1 MFFAYS
7 GISVVNSNITT
18 SNAADI
24 IKLKV
29 PKKKDSLASPFI
41 VFAPDTENTMP
52 TNDKDKLAIY
62 SHFIKSTAS
71 TPLRKLSVGK
81 KNTSVAYSAATNP
94 TQVMTKPKTST
105 VLRAAIFEYG

>member
-1 MFFAYS
+1 MFIVYI
-7 GISVVNSNITT
+7 GINVVNNNITT

-71 TPLRKLSVGK
+71 TPLRKLSAGK

-94 TQVMTKPKTST
+94 TQVITKPKTST

>member
-1 MFFAYS
+1 M
-7 GISVVNSNITT
+7 NNNITT

-71 TPLRKLSVGK
+71 TPLRKLSAGK
-81 KNTSVAYSAATNP
+81 KNTSVAYAVEAKP
-94 TQVMTKPKTST
+94 AQVMTNPKSARFCALPYSNMVEIEFARI
-105 VLRAAIFEYG
+105 VLP